1 VFMCAVSHRARLLT
15 VICEC
20 EGRGGLAGTA
30 MKCDDV
36 VCQAETDE
44 QILTFDIPDHVLERT
59 ASSENG
65 LHFILLH

>member
-1 VFMCAVSHRARLLT
+1 
-15 VICEC
+15 
-20 EGRGGLAGTA
+20 